1 MTKETDEMHQHMS
14 NCLTLLKDYFAQEKL
29 NIGEILSLTTN
40 IFMHSLQISFV
51 QKKELKE
58 LFEEIYENYDEK
70 GVEDILKE
78 LKKFTEKD
86 KPNE

>member
-1 MTKETDEMHQHMS
+1 LSKETDEMQQHMS

-78 LKKFTEKD
+78 LKKFTGKD
-86 KPNE
+86 KPNG